1 MVTERKSKLGVND
14 SGSVGV
20 KVRWM
25 ITERKSKLGVND
37 SGSVGVK
44 VWR

>member
-1 MVTERKSKLGVND
+1 
-14 SGSVGV
+14 
-20 KVRWM
+20 M

-44 VWR
+44 AWRMITGRKSKLVGGALSAA